1 MRKFLKSDKISHI
14 AFIMDGNGRWA
25 TARLLPRSAGHRAGI
40 NVMVDIADACFKRDI
55 HLVSFYAFSTENKFR
70 PVDEVNGLKT
80 LIKTKLPSLSKRLKK
95 NNVRLNVIGDRSYF
109 EPVVRTAI
117 DESESLTA
125 DSDGGILNLALN
137 YGGRQEILQA
147 AGSEDFEG
155 SLYTAGQ
162 PDPDILVRTGGEKR
176 LSNFMLYQLA
186 YTELFFMDT
195 LWPDFTETQLDE
207 VIREYYNRDRRFG
220 K

>member
-109 EPVVRTAI
+109 EPDVRTAI

-147 AGSEDFEG
+147 AGSEDF
-155 SLYTAGQ
+155 
-162 PDPDILVRTGGEKR
+162 GEKR

-186 YTELFFMDT
+186 YTELFFLDT

>member
-1 MRKFLKSDKISHI
+1 M
-14 AFIMDGNGRWA
+14 
-25 TARLLPRSAGHRAGI
+25 
-40 NVMVDIADACFKRDI
+40 
-55 HLVSFYAFSTENKFR
+55 
-70 PVDEVNGLKT
+70 
-80 LIKTKLPSLSKRLKK
+80 
-95 NNVRLNVIGDRSYF
+95 
-109 EPVVRTAI
+109 
-117 DESESLTA
+117 
-125 DSDGGILNLALN
+125 NLALN

-186 YTELFFMDT
+186 YTELFFLDT

-207 VIREYYNRDRRFG
+207 VIREYYNRDRRLG

>member
-1 MRKFLKSDKISHI
+1 
-14 AFIMDGNGRWA
+14 MDGNGRWA

-70 PVDEVNGLKT
+70 PADEVNGLKS

-109 EPVVRTAI
+109 EPDVRTAI

-147 AGSEDFEG
+147 AGSEAG
-155 SLYTAGQ
+155 SGHF
-162 PDPDILVRTGGEKR
+162 G
-176 LSNFMLYQLA
+176 A
-186 YTELFFMDT
+186 YRWRKKT
-195 LWPDFTETQLDE
+195 
-207 VIREYYNRDRRFG
+207 
-220 K
+220 

>member
-80 LIKTKLPSLSKRLKK
+80 LIKQNCLR
-95 NNVRLNVIGDRSYF
+95 
-109 EPVVRTAI
+109 
-117 DESESLTA
+117 
-125 DSDGGILNLALN
+125 
-137 YGGRQEILQA
+137 
-147 AGSEDFEG
+147 
-155 SLYTAGQ
+155 
-162 PDPDILVRTGGEKR
+162 
-176 LSNFMLYQLA
+176 
-186 YTELFFMDT
+186 
-195 LWPDFTETQLDE
+195 
-207 VIREYYNRDRRFG
+207 
-220 K
+220 